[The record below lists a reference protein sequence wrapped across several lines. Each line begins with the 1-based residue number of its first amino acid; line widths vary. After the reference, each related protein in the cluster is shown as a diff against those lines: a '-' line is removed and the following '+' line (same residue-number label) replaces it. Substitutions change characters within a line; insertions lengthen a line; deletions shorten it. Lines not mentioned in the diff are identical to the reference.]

1 MRRKFL
7 SIRSK
12 EPHAC
17 SEGHLFKQFTHSDKC
32 VIQARV
38 ESMERQVRLALGILI
53 LLLMSPW
60 SSMVG
65 PEQES
70 SQNLEDERDVEF
82 FSIRTDA
89 YSDFVGT
96 YDESTQQEHRAVVA
110 HSRLGEFSIHGLE
123 LNRPLSSDV
132 LEPRMDVQLLLIDND
147 RHMLDVRKDLSEIPG
162 LEVREFI
169 GPSGLM
175 VQGTSTALENLQST
189 PSVIA
194 QWDVPLAMFLDDSM
208 LDALMFENG
217 IQAIQ
222 DQPVRLEGWWSQ
234 QQLDTLLIADASGN
248 TIQQDL
254 SRVAALS
261 LNNVEHL
268 DHGQYRGNLA
278 VNSLLDVVR
287 QPSVMWLRF
296 EPQMSIDN
304 DQSKN
309 HMAINTM
316 RSYFTTDLDG
326 SGQIVAVADSG
337 LDEDH
342 GDFGTRVVGNYDVI
356 GDGSTADRHSG
367 HGTHVACTV
376 LGDGTKGGYAG
387 VAPDAELYFQAM
399 ENDNTGNF
407 VSPSL
412 NYLLNSAYN
421 AGARIH
427 TNSWGSAATSTQGQ
441 YTSEAEAVD
450 DRSFNYDKVSNGQE
464 GLTILFAAGND
475 GPNSGTI
482 GSPSTA
488 KNVVTVGNHQARYS
502 GAPDNLMSGS
512 SRGPTDDGRI
522 KPDVIAPGG
531 YVRSCRAQEAQD
543 TGGSSW
549 RSTWYLEYTGTSMAT
564 PNAAGAATLIRE
576 YLIEIAQRPSPQGAL
591 VKALL
596 VLGAQDINS
605 RDIPNNDEGWGRVN
619 LKETLAPSQGRGIW
633 VDDRSVLT
641 SSGTSKSYVFNVTYA
656 NSQLK
661 AVLAWSDYRGSRFA
675 SKALVNDLD
684 LEVESPDGTIY
695 LGNDFANGR
704 STTGGTKDDI
714 NNLEVV
720 LIDMAM
726 KGIWTVRVKDAYHAG
741 SGSQP
746 FAIAVSGQGV
756 NDLRPDP
763 QIVPNSMQLNVTI
776 PQVGDQ
782 VRLTTDVFNAGNI
795 KAESVEL
802 AFLVDGTELDRKT
815 MDINP
820 GASRQSTWYW
830 TPQQSGMSTLEL
842 VIDPDDTIDEIQE
855 NNNVLSKIVDVT
867 APGVKVTSD
876 VAERQV
882 QYAEQTTTT
891 WNLTLENT
899 ALLETN
905 ASIDALGVY
914 SEADGTEV
922 SWYLGMTASNFT
934 LQGKGTAE
942 VSLTIVYPE
951 APQPGLYRID
961 VVGIDVDNGIAY
973 PLSLY
978 LDVLEI
984 PEFRIEYDYTV
995 VPVHPIDSTNLTI
1008 RVYNDGN
1015 TEIGY
1020 DLFLQAPSGWSAGFT
1035 DLSNDPGATSG
1046 STGLIAKGGQM
1057 DVSMQFIPPQVSTAA
1072 GAQRLVTL
1080 TAISQTEPSQT
1091 WEVDIPIEI
1100 MEVREVE
1107 VLLESTIG
1115 TPRSDALVNLLF
1127 TIENRG
1133 NVDMTLTPSLSL
1145 PTGWSLQTSLQ
1156 PIEMAWT
1163 EQSKNILLSIQGNGN
1178 ALSGP
1183 IQLNLDVGAQRFSWA
1198 SEINVLELPQ
1208 PSVTFSQLQFED
1220 GQTFDHPFGPGS
1232 HPAGQEMTFTWLLVN
1247 EAEVPW
1253 NPSITTSLSQGV
1265 FGECFEV
1272 GTVSD
1277 NVVPVVC
1284 SIILPLTLEVA
1295 SQPSFSFTLS
1305 GDDVSLTEGTSMLVA
1320 EQRSVEWEVTGLS
1333 NLDETGSGTLQVRVL
1348 NAGNTALSHQL
1359 ILETSSGIDAA
1370 IVGDDIVNA
1379 VAGDSQQFT
1388 IKLTGKTTGSQQL
1401 TFMLSGV
1408 QDVESSS
1415 TTVNV
1420 EISASFEESASGSG
1434 TAVYIGAGIA
1444 LLVGVLAVLYVLRL
1458 RNPRMS
1464 QTTTTSPPRSLAQQ
1478 AAPTCWSCR
1487 TPIIGPMQGCPGCGA
1502 RYHADSPTCKMVEK
1516 CSNCGTSSEQ
1526 FVSA

>member
-1 MRRKFL
+1 
-7 SIRSK
+7 
-12 EPHAC
+12 
-17 SEGHLFKQFTHSDKC
+17 
-32 VIQARV
+32 
-38 ESMERQVRLALGILI
+38 MERQVRLALGILL

-65 PEQES
+65 PEQEQTLS
-70 SQNLEDERDVEF
+70 LEDERNVEF

-96 YDESTQQEHRAVVA
+96 YASTDVEEERPILAESRIGT
-110 HSRLGEFSIHGLE
+110 FSNNGLE

-147 RHMLDVRKDLSEIPG
+147 RHMLDVRNELSEIPG
-162 LEVREFI
+162 LEVREFV

-175 VQGTSTALENLQST
+175 IQGTSSAFLDAVSVQS
-189 PSVIA
+189 VVA
-194 QWDVPLAMFLDDSM
+194 QWDVPLAMFLDDSL
-208 LDALMFENG
+208 LDALMFEDG
-217 IQAIQ
+217 ITALQGEE
-222 DQPVRLEGWWSQ
+222 VRLEGWWGGS
-234 QQLDTLLIADASGN
+234 QLDEISIADDDGN

-254 SRVAALS
+254 SQVAGLALDE
-261 LNNVEHL
+261 VEHL
-268 DHGQYRGNLA
+268 DVGQFRGHLSIE
-278 VNSLLDVVR
+278 SLLDVVR

-296 EPQMSIDN
+296 EPQMDFDN

-309 HMAINTM
+309 HMKIGTM

-342 GDFGTRVVGNYDVI
+342 GDFGTRIVGNYDVI
-356 GDGSTADRHSG
+356 GDGSTADKHSG

-376 LGDGTKGGYAG
+376 LGDGSKGGYAG

-412 NYLLNSAYN
+412 NYLLNTAYN

-427 TNSWGSAATSTQGQ
+427 TNSWGSAATSTQGE

-475 GPNSGTI
+475 GPNPGTV

-502 GAPDNLMSGS
+502 GAPDNLMTGS

-522 KPDVIAPGG
+522 KPDIIAPGG

-543 TGGSSW
+543 IAGSSW
-549 RSTWYLEYTGTSMAT
+549 QSTWYLEYTGTSMAT
-564 PNAAGAATLIRE
+564 PNAAGASTLIRE

-661 AVLAWSDYRGSRFA
+661 TVLAWSDYRGSRFA

-684 LEVESPDGTIY
+684 LEVESPDGTVY

-704 STTGGTKDDI
+704 SVTGGTKDDI

-763 QIVPNSMQLNVTI
+763 QVVLNSMQLNVTI

-795 KAESVEL
+795 KAEAVDL
-802 AFLVDGTELDRKT
+802 AFNVDGVELDRKT
-815 MDINP
+815 LDINP

-830 TPQQSGMSTLEL
+830 TPQQSGTATLEL
-842 VIDPDDTIDEIQE
+842 LIDPDDAVDEIQE
-855 NNNVLSKIVDVT
+855 NNNVLTRIIDVT
-867 APGVKVTSD
+867 APGVKVTAD
-876 VAERQV
+876 VEEREV
-882 QYAEQTTTT
+882 QYAAQTTTT

-905 ASIDALGVY
+905 ASIDAIGIYLD
-914 SEADGTEV
+914 SDGTSV
-922 SWYLGMTASNFT
+922 PWYLGMTASNFT

-942 VSLTIVYPE
+942 VSLTVVYPE
-951 APQPGLYRID
+951 APEPGMYRID
-961 VVGIDVDNGIAY
+961 VVGLDVDNGISY

-978 LDVLEI
+978 LDVLDI

-995 VPVHPIDSTNLTI
+995 VPVHPVDPTNLTI

-1020 DLFLQAPSGWSAGFT
+1020 DLFLQAPSGWSAGFS

-1046 STGLIAKGGQM
+1046 STGLIAKNGQM
-1057 DVSMQFIPPQVSTAA
+1057 NVGMQFVPPQVSTAA
-1072 GAQRLVTL
+1072 GAQRIVTL

-1091 WEVDIPIEI
+1091 WEIDIPIEV
-1100 MEVREVE
+1100 MQVREVE
-1107 VLLESTIG
+1107 LLLESNIG
-1115 TPRSDALVNLLF
+1115 TPRPDALINLLF

-1133 NVDMTLTPSLSL
+1133 NVDMTLVPSLSL
-1145 PTGWSLQTSLQ
+1145 PTGWSAQTSLE
-1156 PIEMAWT
+1156 PIEMGWT
-1163 EQSKNILLSIQGNGN
+1163 EQSKNILISIQGNGN
-1178 ALSGP
+1178 ALSGN
-1183 IQLNLDVGAQRFSWA
+1183 IQLNLDVDVQRFTWVG
-1198 SEINVLELPQ
+1198 EINVLQLPQ
-1208 PSVTFSQLQFED
+1208 PSLTFSELEFED
-1220 GQTFDHPFGPGS
+1220 GRTFDHPFGPGS
-1232 HPAGQEMTFTWLLVN
+1232 HPAGQEMTFTWLLIN
-1247 EAEVPW
+1247 EADVPW
-1253 NPSITTSLSQGV
+1253 SPDISTSLSQGV
-1265 FGECFEV
+1265 FGECLDVE
-1272 GTVSD
+1272 TVTD
-1277 NVVPVVC
+1277 ENVVPVVC

-1320 EQRSVEWEVTGLS
+1320 EQRSVDWEVTGLS
-1333 NLDETGSGTLQVRVL
+1333 TLDATGSGTLQVRVI
-1348 NAGNTALSHQL
+1348 NTGNIALSHQL
-1359 ILETSSGIDAA
+1359 VLETTKGLEAA
-1370 IVGDDIVNA
+1370 IVGEDIVNA
-1379 VAGDSQQFT
+1379 VAGDSQQFN
-1388 IKLTGKTTGSQQL
+1388 IQVSGSSTGSQQL
-1401 TFMLSGV
+1401 IFKLSGV
-1408 QDVESSS
+1408 QSVESSTS
-1415 TTVNV
+1415 TVDIDIT
-1420 EISASFEESASGSG
+1420 ASFEESGSG
-1434 TAVYIGAGIA
+1434 GNTALFIGSGMA
-1444 LLVGVLAVLYVLRL
+1444 LLIGLVAVLFVLRGKD
-1458 RNPRMS
+1458 
-1464 QTTTTSPPRSLAQQ
+1464 TSSKQAPVLSTPSPTPQQ
-1478 AAPTCWSCR
+1478 QAPTCWACR
-1487 TPIIGPMQGCPGCGA
+1487 SPIIGPMRGCPGCGA
-1502 RYHADSPTCKMVEK
+1502 RYHADSPTCQSVST
-1516 CSNCGTSSEQ
+1516 CSNCGASAEQ